1 MQLKLSCYHLKMDYF
16 MYEVFYVSLL
26 VITKEM
32 PTMHLQKIK
41 EVESENT
48 VMENDQFIK
57 LGRKEG
63 KKTM

>member
-1 MQLKLSCYHLKMDYF
+1 

-32 PTMHLQKIK
+32 PIMHLQKIR